1 MRESG
6 YPPSRLVVPASALR
20 TILAGAVLLASAGIA
35 EAQSTASAT
44 RASAPGIDTAP
55 RPHVEAAFAVP
66 RLSPAHP
73 VALPAPLTPSQ
84 AVLLRMILATQA
96 RGKAKEA
103 ASLDAGLDTSTPL
116 GEAMLGH
123 VLADRYLGP
132 GTRPD
137 AKTLEAWLARWPTLA
152 EAPQVHALLLHR
164 LPAGQAAPPAPR
176 LPSLAPPPHAGDAPD
191 PDEAEGPDLHRNR
204 ALDHHVLAAARGRRP
219 YAAATLIAN
228 SHAAPDYAAA
238 LRAEA
243 GHALFLANRDQEAYD
258 TAAPATRECAGPP
271 RCEAPALAGFVA
283 GLAAWRM
290 DEPDKARPMFE
301 AAWLAGRT
309 TANLRAAAAFWA
321 ARAHQALYDAAGART
336 WLRRAAKEPATFYGL
351 LARRILGESLL
362 GPSAPGVGTVETLG
376 EADVD
381 ALMATE
387 AGQQAFA
394 LLQAGARDAAEAELG
409 LTAAKHPTLARSVML
424 VALRARMGTL
434 AAQAAD
440 LAAANDGQ
448 PREAIRFTLPDYAPR
463 GGFTTDPALILGI
476 ARAESNFDVRLV
488 SRVGARG
495 LMQIMPAT
503 ARFITRGRPGNVLDP
518 ANNLA
523 LGERYVAWLGA
534 ERGIDA
540 NLLKVLASYNAG
552 PAAFARWSRG
562 IVDHGDPLL
571 FLEAIPI
578 DETRAFIP
586 RVLTYTWLYAARMGR
601 VPASLDALA
610 ADTWPVYRPA
620 P

>member
-6 YPPSRLVVPASALR
+6 HTPSRLVVPARTLR
-20 TILAGAVLLASAGIA
+20 TILAGAVLLACAGIA
-35 EAQSTASAT
+35 EAQHVASAT
-44 RASAPGIDTAP
+44 NASAPEIDAPP
-55 RPHVEAAFAVP
+55 RPRAEAAFAVP

-73 VALPAPLTPSQ
+73 VALPAPLAPSQ

-103 ASLDAGLDTSTPL
+103 ASLDAGLDTATPL

-132 GTRPD
+132 GTHPD

-152 EAPQVHALLLHR
+152 EAPQIHALLLHR
-164 LPAGQAAPPAPR
+164 LPAGQAAPPLPA
-176 LPSLAPPPHAGDAPD
+176 LPSLAPPPRAADAPD

-204 ALDHHVLAAARGRRP
+204 ALDRDVLGAARGHIP
-219 YAAATLIAN
+219 YAAARLIAK

-243 GHALFLANRDQEAYD
+243 GHALFLANRDREAYD
-258 TAAPATRECAGPP
+258 TAAPATHECAGRPH
-271 RCEAPALAGFVA
+271 CETPALAGLVA

-290 DEPDKARPMFE
+290 DEPDRARPMFE

-309 TANLRAAAAFWA
+309 TANQRAAAAFWA
-321 ARAHQALYDAAGART
+321 ARAHKALRDAGGART
-336 WLRRAAKEPATFYGL
+336 WLRRAAREPATFYGL
-351 LARRILGESLL
+351 LARRILGMSLL
-362 GPSAPGVGTVETLG
+362 GPTGSGAGAIETLG

-381 ALMATE
+381 ALLATASGE
-387 AGQQAFA
+387 QAFA
-394 LLQAGARDAAEAELG
+394 LLQAGARDAAEAELE
-409 LTAAKHPTLARSVML
+409 LTAAGNPALARSVML
-424 VALRARMGTL
+424 VALRERMATL

-440 LAAANDGQ
+440 LAATKDGQ
-448 PREAIRFTLPDYAPR
+448 PREAIRFTLPDFAPR

-488 SRVGARG
+488 SSAGARG

-503 ARFITRGRPGNVLDP
+503 ARFITGGRPGDVLDP

-534 ERGIDA
+534 EPGIGA
-540 NLLKVLASYNAG
+540 SLLKVLASYNAG
-552 PAAFARWSRG
+552 PAAFARRSRE

-601 VPASLDALA
+601 VAASLDALA
-610 ADTWPVYRPA
+610 ADAWPVYRPA